1 MNMTYFL
8 IAAMLLIQF
17 SIYAQNTG
25 QVTLSIRLFPIQ
37 TIEVAPPVMQTIEV
51 SGSETQSSI
60 NQSSSPNSLSTF
72 STSRHTTQVDTV
84 KSTAFEELRESS
96 ESSARN
102 NRSTNE
108 IFDAERYNFETDGD
122 DLHLVYSMEPM

>member
-51 SGSETQSSI
+51 SGSETHSSI

-72 STSRHTTQVDTV
+72 STSQHTTQVDTV

>member
-37 TIEVAPPVMQTIEV
+37 TIEVAPDNAALTIELFNED
-51 SGSETQSSI
+51 SPDSPP
-60 NQSSSPNSLSTF
+60 SSSQLSTF

>member
-25 QVTLSIRLFPIQ
+25 QVTLSIRLYPIQ
-37 TIEVAPPVMQTIEV
+37 TIEVAPDNAALTIELFNED
-51 SGSETQSSI
+51 SPDSPP
-60 NQSSSPNSLSTF
+60 SSSQLSTF

>member
-17 SIYAQNTG
+17 SIYAQSTG

-37 TIEVAPPVMQTIEV
+37 TIEVAPDNAALTIELFNED
-51 SGSETQSSI
+51 SPDSPP
-60 NQSSSPNSLSTF
+60 SSSQLSTF
-72 STSRHTTQVDTV
+72 STSQHATHVDSV
-84 KSTAFEELRESS
+84 NSKPFEMLR
-96 ESSARN
+96 SAR
-102 NRSTNE
+102 
-108 IFDAERYNFETDGD
+108 DASLLIDAPIEKSFATEKYDYETDGD